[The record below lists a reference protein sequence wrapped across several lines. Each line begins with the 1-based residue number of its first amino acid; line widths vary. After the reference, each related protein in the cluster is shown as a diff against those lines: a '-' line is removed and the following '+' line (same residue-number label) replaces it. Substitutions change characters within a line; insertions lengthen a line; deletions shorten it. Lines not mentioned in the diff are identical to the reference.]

1 MSNEKHKDFLA
12 DLNILKDSAG
22 WKILEKVLIDNIKD
36 TENEMF
42 DEELE
47 KDDPAEEMKRLSRL
61 KKERKAR
68 RTMLELPNSLINTY
82 KDPVNFEKD
91 FDPYD

>member
-12 DLNILKDSAG
+12 DLENLKSSPG
-22 WKILEKVLIDNIKD
+22 WKIIEKVLIDNIKD

-47 KDDPAEEMKRLSRL
+47 KDNPVEEMKRLSKL
-61 KKERKAR
+61 KKERAAR
-68 RTMLELPNSLINTY
+68 RTMLKLPDGLINMY
-82 KDPVNFEKD
+82 KDPKNFEKD
-91 FDPYD
+91 FDPYE

>member
-1 MSNEKHKDFLA
+1 MSNEKHEGFLL
-12 DLNILKDSAG
+12 DLRDLKASRG
-22 WKILEKVLIDNIKD
+22 WKIIERVLKDNIKD

-42 DEELE
+42 NEELE
-47 KDDPAEEMKRLSRL
+47 KDDPAEEMKRLSKL
-61 KKERKAR
+61 KKERAAR
-68 RTMLELPNSLINTY
+68 KTMLKLPDNLIDIY